1 IDFWKE
7 IKKRK
12 EILIFKMSEEL
23 ETEGTLKCHE
33 FGPPKSLQK
42 MENADILWK
51 MITKR
56 FPNAAP
62 LLCEM
67 EAVIDRADDL
77 LRQLRRPYN
86 RSVEASSINNLADS
100 GESDEVISL
109 ICDESFP
116 EDVDV
121 FEDVGA
127 CIFEDIMTNTAE
139 TQISESS
146 ISTVDTDFDSILS
159 NQPSSF
165 IAEKSLNSKDDLKQE
180 EHGKENNNS
189 FKSYEANSLESWG
202 KVIENT
208 SKNVDVSCNKNE
220 ENLQEQIEYPSNS
233 KDSVVT
239 KVLEKVQEN
248 EKKHSSGDWNENIN
262 VENRSSSFNDSED
275 TETYRNVEKSSIN
288 GRQFSG
294 DEKINNNKT
303 PWNILEEY
311 ANRCNKNIDYH
322 CEKNKC
328 NRFIISGKLSE
339 FSATGCGD
347 TEDLAKNSIAKKILQ
362 NIADH
367 QMNDKEMKHLL
378 QLSREQILEI
388 INFGNDDTIETP
400 LRKVYMLCIKK
411 GGCLPKYTTEME
423 YRHEGVKY
431 TAKCI
436 ALDHAVEG
444 QGVSRY
450 NAKKSAAEQF
460 YQKYFNNEI

>member
-1 IDFWKE
+1 
-7 IKKRK
+7 
-12 EILIFKMSEEL
+12 MSEEL
-23 ETEGTLKCHE
+23 ETDGTLKCHE

-86 RSVEASSINNLADS
+86 RPVEASNLNNFEDS
-100 GESDEVISL
+100 GESDEIISL

-116 EDVDV
+116 EDADV
-121 FEDVGA
+121 FEDVA
-127 CIFEDIMTNTAE
+127 IMTNTAE

-146 ISTVDTDFDSILS
+146 ISTVDTDFDSIYS
-159 NQPSSF
+159 NQPSSL
-165 IAEKSLNSKDDLKQE
+165 IADKSNNSKDDLK
-180 EHGKENNNS
+180 EHGKENNIVDSSKN
-189 FKSYEANSLESWG
+189 YEANNVENCG
-202 KVIENT
+202 KVIDNAT
-208 SKNVDVSCNKNE
+208 KNVVVSRNKNG
-220 ENLQEQIEYPSNS
+220 ENVQEQILYA
-233 KDSVVT
+233 KDNVVT
-239 KVLEKVQEN
+239 KVFEKVQEN

-262 VENRSSSFNDSED
+262 VENCSSSFNDSE
-275 TETYRNVEKSSIN
+275 EMEMYKNVEKTSMN
-288 GRQFSG
+288 ERQFSG
-294 DEKINNNKT
+294 DEKINNKT
-303 PWNILEEY
+303 PWDILEEY
-311 ANRCNKNIDYH
+311 ANQCDINIDCH

-328 NRFIISGKLSE
+328 NRFVISGKLSE

-347 TEDLAKNSIAKKILQ
+347 TEELAKNSIAKKILQ

-367 QMNDKEMKHLL
+367 QMNDKEMKQLL
-378 QLSREQILEI
+378 ELSREQILEI
-388 INFGNDDTIETP
+388 ISFGNDDTIETP

-411 GGCLPKYTTEME
+411 GGPPPRYTTEME
-423 YRHEGVKY
+423 YRHEGVK
-431 TAKCI
+431 CI
-436 ALDHAVEG
+436 ATCMALNHVVEG
-444 QGVSRY
+444 HGVSRH

>member
-1 IDFWKE
+1 
-7 IKKRK
+7 
-12 EILIFKMSEEL
+12 MSEEL
-23 ETEGTLKCHE
+23 DTDGTLKCHE

-86 RSVEASSINNLADS
+86 RSVEASNLNNFEDS
-100 GESDEVISL
+100 GESDEIISL

-116 EDVDV
+116 EDADV
-121 FEDVGA
+121 FEDVA
-127 CIFEDIMTNTAE
+127 IMTNTAE

-146 ISTVDTDFDSILS
+146 ISTVDTDFDSIYS
-159 NQPSSF
+159 NQPSSL
-165 IAEKSLNSKDDLKQE
+165 IADKSNNSKDDLK

-189 FKSYEANSLESWG
+189 SKNYEANNVENCG
-202 KVIENT
+202 KVIDNAT
-208 SKNVDVSCNKNE
+208 KNVVVSRNKNG
-220 ENLQEQIEYPSNS
+220 ENVQEQILYA
-233 KDSVVT
+233 KDNVVT
-239 KVLEKVQEN
+239 KVFEKVQEN

-262 VENRSSSFNDSED
+262 VENCSSSFNDSE
-275 TETYRNVEKSSIN
+275 EMEMYKNVEKTSIN
-288 GRQFSG
+288 ERQFSG
-294 DEKINNNKT
+294 DEKINNKT
-303 PWNILEEY
+303 PWDILEEY
-311 ANRCNKNIDYH
+311 ANQCDINIDCH

-328 NRFIISGKLSE
+328 NRFVISGKLSE

-347 TEDLAKNSIAKKILQ
+347 TEELAKNSIAKKILQ

-367 QMNDKEMKHLL
+367 QMNDKEMKQLL
-378 QLSREQILEI
+378 ELSREQILEI
-388 INFGNDDTIETP
+388 ISFGNDDTIETP

-411 GGCLPKYTTEME
+411 GGPPPRYTTEME
-423 YRHEGVKY
+423 YRHEGVKCV
-431 TAKCI
+431 AKCM
-436 ALDHAVEG
+436 ALNHVVEG
-444 QGVSRY
+444 HGVSRH

>member
-1 IDFWKE
+1 
-7 IKKRK
+7 
-12 EILIFKMSEEL
+12 MSEEL
-23 ETEGTLKCHE
+23 ETDGTLKCHE

-86 RSVEASSINNLADS
+86 RSVEASNLNNFEDS
-100 GESDEVISL
+100 GESDEIISL

-116 EDVDV
+116 EDADV
-121 FEDVGA
+121 FEDVA
-127 CIFEDIMTNTAE
+127 IMTNTAE

-146 ISTVDTDFDSILS
+146 ISTVDTDFDSIYS
-159 NQPSSF
+159 NQPSSL
-165 IAEKSLNSKDDLKQE
+165 IADKSNNSKDDLK

-189 FKSYEANSLESWG
+189 SKSYEANNVENCG
-202 KVIENT
+202 KVIDNAT
-208 SKNVDVSCNKNE
+208 KNVVVSCNKNE
-220 ENLQEQIEYPSNS
+220 ENVQEQILYA
-233 KDSVVT
+233 KDNVVT
-239 KVLEKVQEN
+239 KVFEKVQEN

-262 VENRSSSFNDSED
+262 VENCSSSFNDSE
-275 TETYRNVEKSSIN
+275 EMEMYKNVEKTSIN
-288 GRQFSG
+288 ERQFSG
-294 DEKINNNKT
+294 DEKINNKT
-303 PWNILEEY
+303 PWDILEEY
-311 ANRCNKNIDYH
+311 ANQCDINIDCH

-328 NRFIISGKLSE
+328 NRFVISGKLSE

-347 TEDLAKNSIAKKILQ
+347 TEELAKNSIAKKILQ

-367 QMNDKEMKHLL
+367 QMNDKEMKQLL
-378 QLSREQILEI
+378 ELSREQILEI
-388 INFGNDDTIETP
+388 ISFGNDDTIETP

-411 GGCLPKYTTEME
+411 GGPPPRYTTEME
-423 YRHEGVKY
+423 YRHEGVKCV
-431 TAKCI
+431 AKCM
-436 ALDHAVEG
+436 ALNHVVEG
-444 QGVSRY
+444 HGVSRH